1 MGKYP
6 GTIFLIG
13 VAATGWQI
21 YDIVTAI
28 EGQSETLLAMKYAV
42 IVILVIATIYSGG
55 KWLTTAPP
63 QKPKASVPSRN
74 RVRKGGTR

>member
-6 GTIFLIG
+6 GSIFLIG
-13 VAATGWQI
+13 AAATGWQI
-21 YDIVTAI
+21 YDLMTAT
-28 EGQSETLLAMKYAV
+28 EGQSETLLAMRYAV

-63 QKPKASVPSRN
+63 QKPKAPAPSN
-74 RVRKGGTR
+74 SRVRQGRTR